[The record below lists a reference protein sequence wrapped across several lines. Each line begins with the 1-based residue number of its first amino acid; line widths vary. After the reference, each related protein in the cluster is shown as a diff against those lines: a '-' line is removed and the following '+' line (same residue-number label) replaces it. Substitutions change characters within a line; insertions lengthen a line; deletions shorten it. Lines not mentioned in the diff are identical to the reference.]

1 MNNIIK
7 LNDNWKPSTFFNS
20 NTNLEWILNYKLF
33 EKIYNNK
40 LTPNK
45 DIKYAIHKDVF
56 DAFLLK
62 LKMNKERNKTK
73 KSNRKSMKK
82 YNIKNISKK
91 IKKYTRKNN
100 KN

>member
-20 NTNLEWILNYKLF
+20 NTNLVWILNYKLF

-40 LTPNK
+40 LTPKENV
-45 DIKYAIHKDVF
+45 KYAIHKDIF

-62 LKMNKERNKTK
+62 LKLNKERNKTR
-73 KSNRKSMKK
+73 KSNRK
-82 YNIKNISKK
+82 NIKKNNSKK
-91 IKKYTRKNN
+91 LKKYTKNIQKNN
-100 KN
+100 SKK